1 LAANFGRKPAFEEA
15 LLRHHAV
22 SRHAPAAEN
31 YADAQHPAILKHL
44 LPFIWPKG
52 RPDLRLRLVFAG
64 LALVAAKAVTMAMP
78 IAYKAAV
85 DTLTALSQLPGG
97 STAAGVLAAPIALI
111 LAYGAARIAM
121 TGFVQLRDVLF
132 TRIGQHATRVLST
145 GTFRHVHDLSLRF
158 HLERKT
164 GGLQRVLERGKI
176 SIDLIIRMGVLN
188 LVPTMLEVLF
198 VCLLFGFYFGWQLVA
213 LVLAM
218 IVLYSWWSFYFSERR
233 IAIRREYI
241 EADVEASTKAVDSL
255 LNYETVK
262 YFGNE
267 RWEAER
273 YDSSM
278 AKFEQATI
286 KTYSSLAVLNG
297 GQALI
302 FTGGM
307 VLSMLFAARG
317 IAGGTMTL
325 GDFVLVNAVFIQLY
339 QPLNFMGMVYRELKQ
354 ALVDIEAMFELL
366 GEAPEVTDK
375 PGAKALS
382 VSKGA
387 IRFENVSFAYDE
399 ERPILRG
406 VDFEVPAGHM
416 VALVGPSGGG
426 KSTISRLLYRFYDV
440 KSGRILID
448 GQDIRDVTQET
459 LRAAIGIVPQDTVLF
474 NDTIE
479 YNIRYGRVCASGE
492 DVREAARLAQID
504 GFIQQLPLGYKS
516 PVGERGLKLSGGE
529 KQRVAIARTILKAP
543 PILMLDEAT
552 SALDSFTE
560 KEIQTALDRIAK
572 DRTTLVIAHRLSTV
586 IHADD
591 ILVLDKGQVVERG
604 THESLLAAGGLYA
617 GLWTRQREA
626 EEARR
631 KLAEMVQDGA
641 LTVGDATPGPAH
653 GVKLVAAQ

>member
-1 LAANFGRKPAFEEA
+1 M
-15 LLRHHAV
+15 RHHAV
-22 SRHAPAAEN
+22 SRSAPAPEQ
-31 YADAQHPAILKHL
+31 ADAYHAAILRYL
-44 LPFIWPKG
+44 LPFVWPKG
-52 RPDLRLRLVFAG
+52 RPDLRLRLVLAG
-64 LALVAAKAVTMAMP
+64 IALVAAKAVTIAMP
-78 IAYKAAV
+78 LAYTAAV
-85 DTLTALSQLPGG
+85 DTLTALSRQSGN
-97 STAAGVLAAPIALI
+97 AAAAADALAIPFALI
-111 LAYGAARIAM
+111 LAYGVARLSMI
-121 TGFVQLRDVLF
+121 GFVQLRDVLF

-145 GTFRHVHDLSLRF
+145 DTFRHVHDLSLRF

-164 GGLQRVLERGKI
+164 GGLSRVLERGKL
-176 SIDLIIRMGVLN
+176 SIDLIIRMGVFN
-188 LVPTMLEVLF
+188 LIPTILEVLF

-213 LVLAM
+213 IVLAM
-218 IVLYSWWSFYFSERR
+218 IVLYSWFSFFFSEKR

-267 RWEAER
+267 RWEADR
-273 YDSSM
+273 YDRSM
-278 AKFEQATI
+278 AKFEWATI
-286 KTYSSLAVLNG
+286 KTYSSLAVLNA
-297 GQALI
+297 GQAVI
-302 FTGGM
+302 FTAGM
-307 VLSMLFAARG
+307 VLAMLFAARG
-317 IAGGTMTL
+317 IAKGAMTI

-339 QPLNFMGMVYRELKQ
+339 QPLNFMGMIYRELKQ
-354 ALVDIEAMFELL
+354 ALVDIEAMFSLL
-366 GEAPEVTDK
+366 GEAPEVKDK
-375 PGAKALS
+375 PGAVPLR

-387 IRFENVSFAYDE
+387 IRFEDVSFAYDKD
-399 ERPILRG
+399 RPILRG

-416 VALVGPSGGG
+416 VALVGPSGAG

-448 GQDIRDVTQET
+448 GQDIRDVTQDS

-479 YNIRYGRVCASGE
+479 YNIRYGRVCATGE

-560 KEIQTALDRIAK
+560 KEIQAALDRIAK
-572 DRTTLVIAHRLSTV
+572 NRTTLVIAHRLSTV
-586 IHADD
+586 IHADA
-591 ILVLDKGQVVERG
+591 ILVMDKGQIVERG
-604 THESLLAAGGLYA
+604 THLSLLAGGGLYA
-617 GLWTRQREA
+617 GLWARQREA

-631 KLAEMVQDGA
+631 KLAEIVEEGA
-641 LTVGDATPGPAH
+641 LTVEDAKLDPILPP
-653 GVKLVAAQ
+653 KLVAAH